1 MTEDS
6 PSNPPDPRPEEEA
19 VSKEVDPEQEA
30 IPAGDAISEEAAEA
44 LATFE
49 AAERAKANPPA
60 TARTAGLFRGF
71 FTGFF
76 VIRDEPTWAGKLL
89 MAGLFLVMVVALWI
103 YVTWGDTPESRIV
116 SPTALGSPKEVLDSF
131 HSLWFDRAL
140 MRNLIASLW
149 RVLQGFGLAAL
160 VGVPIGILC
169 GAFRRIDAF
178 FLPVSVFGR
187 NVPIVALLPMVMLW
201 FGTGEALKVGFLF
214 IACVAFIMFDSATNI
229 QAVSD
234 NYLDTAYTLGASR
247 WQVLRKVVI
256 PLAMP
261 DIVNSLRLLLGLAFG
276 YIILAEMVDMDT
288 GVGKL
293 IMMSQRRGPKEH
305 VYLILLFITLV
316 AFLLDRLI
324 YLLQQHLFPYRFARK

>member
-1 MTEDS
+1 MSDEHQDQNHS
-6 PSNPPDPRPEEEA
+6 PKEEEIT
-19 VSKEVDPEQEA
+19 S
-30 IPAGDAISEEAAEA
+30 SEEAIDDRQPQKQEA
-44 LATFE
+44 SEGAPKELRDA
-49 AAERAKANPPA
+49 PSPA
-60 TARTAGLFRGF
+60 HAPGLMKGF

-76 VIRDEPTWAGKLL
+76 KIRDEPSWAGKLL
-89 MAGLFLVMVVALWI
+89 MATLFVAILVGLWI
-103 YVTWGDTPESRIV
+103 YVTWGKTAESRIV
-116 SPTALGSPKEVLDSF
+116 SPTALGSPAVVFVSF

-140 MRNLIASLW
+140 MRNLLASLS
-149 RVLQGFGLAAL
+149 RVVEGFGLAAL
-160 VGVPIGILC
+160 VGVPLGILC

-214 IACVAFIMFDSATNI
+214 IACVAFIMFDSANNI
-229 QAVSD
+229 QAVRD
-234 NYLDTAYTLGASR
+234 DYLDTAYTLGASR
-247 WQVLRKVVI
+247 WQVLTKVVI

-305 VYLILLFITLV
+305 VYLILLIITLV

-324 YLLQQHLFPYRFARK
+324 FWLQQTLYPYRFARK